1 MNPDTLHISF
11 LLGTREKTFQL
22 PVNSSQKLEAAGLI
36 TGYKYELE
44 VYSYD
49 FLDFYEFVRNKY
61 GVLYENQES
70 LITKQL
76 TPDKAVIEQKKGEL
90 GQPWT
95 HLLIVQDDLRMEKII
110 FHPDSCGLE
119 NEEEDIEYQK
129 EEKRADLIK
138 SLVTTLP
145 EEYRDT
151 EIKEKPLDKLIRLT
165 EEADLYK
172 YDKDYKE

>member
-1 MNPDTLHISF
+1 MNPDILHISF
-11 LLGTREKTFQL
+11 LLGIKEKAFQL
-22 PVNSSQKLEAAGLI
+22 SLNNYQKLEAAGLI

-61 GVLYENQES
+61 GVFSEDGEVVAAKKA
-70 LITKQL
+70 LI
-76 TPDKAVIEQKKGEL
+76 PDKAVIEQKKGE
-90 GQPWT
+90 PWT
-95 HLLIVQDDLRMEKII
+95 HLLIVYDDLMMEKII
-110 FHPDSCGLE
+110 FYPDECQRE
-119 NEEEDIEYQK
+119 NEEVDVEYQ
-129 EEKRADLIK
+129 EDVKRADLIK

-151 EIKEKPLDKLIRLT
+151 DIKEKPLDRLVRLT